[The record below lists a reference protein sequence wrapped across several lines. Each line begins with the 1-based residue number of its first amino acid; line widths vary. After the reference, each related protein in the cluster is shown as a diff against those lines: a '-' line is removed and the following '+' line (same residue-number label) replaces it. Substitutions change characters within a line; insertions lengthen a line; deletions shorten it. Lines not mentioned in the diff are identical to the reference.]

1 MKLDGCDESP
11 QTQTVAG
18 PELLTA
24 AQSTACQPFQAFS

>member
-18 PELLTA
+18 SARRTA
-24 AQSTACQPFQAFS
+24 AQSTPCQPFHAFS